1 MDLLKRVLII
11 EAGVWAVCGLAIAVA
26 PRFVLVTMFDL
37 PPLPDQ
43 GYVRIAGV
51 FAFSLSLLMVL
62 VARRLETLWW
72 FAWAFV
78 IATAGSAIVAALNAL
93 FGLPDGASP
102 APVVGVRRRQHG
114 VHGGPPGRPGE
125 DRDRTPAAL
134 IGGDERAG
142 CPALSGD
149 AAISVTGQCMCP

>member
-1 MDLLKRVLII
+1 MTLQAL
-11 EAGVWAVCGLAIAVA
+11 VWAACGIAIAVA
-26 PRFVLVTMFDL
+26 PRLVLVTMFDL

-78 IATAGSAIVAALNAL
+78 LATGGSAIVAALNAL
-93 FGLPDGASP
+93 FGLPEGASP
-102 APVVGVRRRQHG
+102 LLWWLFATVSAAFTVGLLAGLAKTGTER
-114 VHGGPPGRPGE
+114 PP
-125 DRDRTPAAL
+125 
-134 IGGDERAG
+134 I
-142 CPALSGD
+142 
-149 AAISVTGQCMCP
+149 

>member
-1 MDLLKRVLII
+1 MDLLKRVMIL
-11 EAGVWAVCGLAIAVA
+11 EAVVWAACGVAIAVA

-51 FAFSLSLLMVL
+51 FAFSLSLLLVL
-62 VARRLETLWW
+62 VARRLTELWW

-102 APVVGVRRRQHG
+102 LLWWVFAAVSTAFTAGLLAGLAKTGTER
-114 VHGGPPGRPGE
+114 PPF
-125 DRDRTPAAL
+125 
-134 IGGDERAG
+134 
-142 CPALSGD
+142 
-149 AAISVTGQCMCP
+149 

>member
-1 MDLLKRVLII
+1 MTLQAL
-11 EAGVWAVCGLAIAVA
+11 VWAACGIAIAVA
-26 PRFVLVTMFDL
+26 PRFVLVTLFDL

-78 IATAGSAIVAALNAL
+78 LATAGSAIVAALNAL
-93 FGLPDGASP
+93 FGLPDGVSP
-102 APVVGVRRRQHG
+102 LLWWVFAAVSTAFTVGLLAGLAKTGTER
-114 VHGGPPGRPGE
+114 PP
-125 DRDRTPAAL
+125 L
-134 IGGDERAG
+134 
-142 CPALSGD
+142 
-149 AAISVTGQCMCP
+149 

>member
-1 MDLLKRVLII
+1 MTLQAV
-11 EAGVWAVCGLAIAVA
+11 VWAACGIAIAVA
-26 PRFVLVTMFDL
+26 PRFVLVTLFDL

-78 IATAGSAIVAALNAL
+78 LAAAGSAIVAALNAL
-93 FGLPDGASP
+93 FGLPDGVSP
-102 APVVGVRRRQHG
+102 LLWWVFATISTAFTFGLLAGLAKTGTER
-114 VHGGPPGRPGE
+114 PPF
-125 DRDRTPAAL
+125 
-134 IGGDERAG
+134 
-142 CPALSGD
+142 
-149 AAISVTGQCMCP
+149 

>member
-1 MDLLKRVLII
+1 MTLQAL
-11 EAGVWAVCGLAIAVA
+11 VWAACGIAIAVA
-26 PRFVLVTMFDL
+26 PRFVLVTLFDL

-78 IATAGSAIVAALNAL
+78 LAAAGSAIVAALNAL
-93 FGLPDGASP
+93 FGLPDGVSP
-102 APVVGVRRRQHG
+102 LLWWVFATISTAFTFGLLAGLAKTGTER
-114 VHGGPPGRPGE
+114 PPF
-125 DRDRTPAAL
+125 
-134 IGGDERAG
+134 
-142 CPALSGD
+142 
-149 AAISVTGQCMCP
+149 

>member
-1 MDLLKRVLII
+1 MTLQAL
-11 EAGVWAVCGLAIAVA
+11 VWAACGIAIAVA
-26 PRFVLVTMFDL
+26 PRFVLVTLFDL

-78 IATAGSAIVAALNAL
+78 LATAGSAIVAALDAL
-93 FGLPDGASP
+93 FGLPEGASP
-102 APVVGVRRRQHG
+102 LLWWLFAAVSAAFTVGLLAGLAKTGTER
-114 VHGGPPGRPGE
+114 PP
-125 DRDRTPAAL
+125 L
-134 IGGDERAG
+134 
-142 CPALSGD
+142 
-149 AAISVTGQCMCP
+149 

>member
-1 MDLLKRVLII
+1 MTLQAL
-11 EAGVWAVCGLAIAVA
+11 VWAACGIAIAVS
-26 PRFVLVTMFDL
+26 PRFVLVTVFDL

-78 IATAGSAIVAALNAL
+78 LATAGSAIVAALDAL
-93 FGLPDGASP
+93 FGLPDGVSP
-102 APVVGVRRRQHG
+102 LLWWVFAAVSTAFTVGLLAGLAKTGTER
-114 VHGGPPGRPGE
+114 PP
-125 DRDRTPAAL
+125 L
-134 IGGDERAG
+134 
-142 CPALSGD
+142 
-149 AAISVTGQCMCP
+149 

>member
-1 MDLLKRVLII
+1 MTLQAL
-11 EAGVWAVCGLAIAVA
+11 VWAACGIAIAVS
-26 PRFVLVTMFDL
+26 PRFVLVTVFDL

-78 IATAGSAIVAALNAL
+78 VATAGSAIVAALDAL
-93 FGLPDGASP
+93 FGLPAGVSP
-102 APVVGVRRRQHG
+102 LLWWVFAAVSTAFTVGLLAGLAKTGTER
-114 VHGGPPGRPGE
+114 PP
-125 DRDRTPAAL
+125 L
-134 IGGDERAG
+134 
-142 CPALSGD
+142 
-149 AAISVTGQCMCP
+149 

>member
-1 MDLLKRVLII
+1 MIL
-11 EAGVWAVCGLAIAVA
+11 EALVWAACGAAIAVA

-37 PPLPDQ
+37 PELTDQ

-72 FAWAFV
+72 FTWAFV
-78 IATAGSAIVAALNAL
+78 LATAGSAIVAALDAL

-102 APVVGVRRRQHG
+102 LLWWVFAAVSTAFTAGLLAGLAKTGTER
-114 VHGGPPGRPGE
+114 PPF
-125 DRDRTPAAL
+125 
-134 IGGDERAG
+134 
-142 CPALSGD
+142 
-149 AAISVTGQCMCP
+149 

>member
-1 MDLLKRVLII
+1 MTLQAV
-11 EAGVWAVCGLAIAVA
+11 VWAACGIAIAVA
-26 PRFVLVTMFDL
+26 PRFVLVTLFDL

-78 IATAGSAIVAALNAL
+78 LATAGSAIVAALNAL
-93 FGLPDGASP
+93 FGLPDGVSP
-102 APVVGVRRRQHG
+102 LLWWVFAAVSTAFTVGLLAGLAKTGTER
-114 VHGGPPGRPGE
+114 PP
-125 DRDRTPAAL
+125 L
-134 IGGDERAG
+134 
-142 CPALSGD
+142 
-149 AAISVTGQCMCP
+149 

>member
-1 MDLLKRVLII
+1 VLTIQ
-11 EAGVWAVCGLAIAVA
+11 AVVWAACGIAIAVA
-26 PRFVLVTMFDL
+26 PRLVLVTVFDL

-78 IATAGSAIVAALNAL
+78 LATAGSAIVAALNAL
-93 FGLPDGASP
+93 FGLPDGVSP
-102 APVVGVRRRQHG
+102 LLWWVFAAVSSAFTVGLLVGLAKTGTER
-114 VHGGPPGRPGE
+114 PP
-125 DRDRTPAAL
+125 L
-134 IGGDERAG
+134 
-142 CPALSGD
+142 
-149 AAISVTGQCMCP
+149 